1 MSLRTN
7 ELATEQCNV
16 HFSSVCTESRQGLEA
31 PVNRGTLSLKHFRI
45 ERGRVIHEKSLV
57 CAHKTLHR
65 KSNGIMFKKGSRWVR
80 DFCSVKQ
87 TSVSQPKNMQLVV
100 QPALVLRSHLFGFLF
115 FKRFSFVSLSPVHAH
130 PVPLVIIIALAT
142 VVPAAALLPAHAR
155 R

>member
-87 TSVSQPKNMQLVV
+87 TSVSQPKKY
-100 QPALVLRSHLFGFLF
+100 AAGRAARGSRSHLWSGIHDIVD
-115 FKRFSFVSLSPVHAH
+115 FSL
-130 PVPLVIIIALAT
+130 IC
-142 VVPAAALLPAHAR
+142 
-155 R
+155 